1 MKSSIIGVIIAV
13 VVVII
18 IIAVVAATYH
28 PSSVKVTPTNTST
41 TKTTS
46 SPVTIT
52 YWEAYDPSESQ
63 VFYSELL
70 PMFEKEYPNI
80 HVQVT
85 NVSLSTPNFETDAAS
100 HKAPNVYYDSSNDE
114 GLLYA
119 GGFIVNLKNYISNA
133 SYFNQFTSGT
143 VAAESS
149 GNAMFGLP
157 VNENSILM
165 YYNKKFFPNGI
176 ANNTNALISQLEAIN
191 KTGVWGI
198 AYGIGSD
205 YGYRFAAWLPG
216 FGTYIFANKTTGP
229 VTLNNPAMVN
239 ALEFWYNLT
248 YIDHINAPLGSGS
261 GVAGASGLEGSLFES
276 GKAAVIFDGPWD
288 LSPYVKTLGS
298 NLGTAPLPQVS
309 STGLYFAPLIGSE
322 GIAVASPLAS
332 GATPAQL
339 NASVIFAQF
348 LASPEAEL
356 LMYNGTGDL
365 PSDSAALNSLISKAN
380 SNTLDPAFAVAENM
394 TGAQFSPVEK
404 GILEQENGHTSPT
417 PSNPQMN
424 YWYSG
429 VADAHAELGLYY
441 TNRTIT
447 AQDVASCLQA
457 FISSNTTDVL
467 SSCS

>member
-13 VVVII
+13 VVIVI

-28 PSSVKVTPTNTST
+28 PSSVKVTTP
-41 TKTTS
+41 S
-46 SPVTIT
+46 SVTIT
-52 YWEAYDPSESQ
+52 YWQAYSPEESA
-63 VFYSELL
+63 VFYGKIL
-70 PMFEKEYPNI
+70 PMFERAYPNI
-80 HVQVT
+80 KVEVT

-176 ANNTNALISQLEAIN
+176 ANNTNALISQLQAIN

-198 AYGIGSD
+198 AYGMGAD

-216 FGTYIFANKTTGP
+216 FGTYIFAGKTTGA
-229 VTLNNPAMVN
+229 VTLNNSAMIN

-248 YIDHINAPLGSGS
+248 YVDHINAPLGSGS
-261 GVAGASGLEGSLFES
+261 GVAGAGGLEGSLFES

-288 LSPYVKTLGS
+288 LVPYVKALGS
-298 NLGTAPLPQVS
+298 NLGTAPLPQLS

-322 GIAVASPLAS
+322 GIAVSSTAAS
-332 GATPAQL
+332 GATAAQL
-339 NASVIFAQF
+339 NASTIFAQF
-348 LASPEAEL
+348 LASPQVEL

-365 PSDSAALNSLISKAN
+365 PSDSAALNSLISDAN
-380 SNTLDPAFAVAENM
+380 INTLDPAFAVAENL
-394 TGAQFSPVEK
+394 TATEFSPIEK

-417 PSNPQMN
+417 PSTPQMN

-447 AQDVASCLQA
+447 APDVAACLQA
-457 FISSNTTDVL
+457 FISSNSTNVL
-467 SSCS
+467 GICS